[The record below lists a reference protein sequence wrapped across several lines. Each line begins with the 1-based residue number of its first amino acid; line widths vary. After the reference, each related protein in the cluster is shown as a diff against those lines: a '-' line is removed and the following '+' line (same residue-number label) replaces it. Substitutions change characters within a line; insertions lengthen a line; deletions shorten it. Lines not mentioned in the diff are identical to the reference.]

1 MNYPKNNIRKF
12 MQAYSWHCK
21 LFHFHLSKCGKEGE
35 KLQKLEYLNNKK
47 SSLDEIKSIF
57 NSFSKLQFS
66 MFKKVVSKS
75 VVGEGQLT
83 QILIFKNCCYLKII
97 GLRRRG
103 EEWGWNCVRLFSIY
117 ASFLNSSSFF
127 HVKRRYWI

>member
-1 MNYPKNNIRKF
+1 
-12 MQAYSWHCK
+12 MQAYSWHRK

-57 NSFSKLQFS
+57 NSFSRLRFS
-66 MFKKVVSKS
+66 KFKKVVSRS
-75 VVGEGQLT
+75 VFGEGQLT
-83 QILIFKNCCYLKII
+83 QILIFKNFCYLKII

-103 EEWGWNCVRLFSIY
+103 EGWGWNCVRLFSIY
-117 ASFLNSSSFF
+117 ASFLNFF
-127 HVKRRYWI
+127 LVFSCKKTLLNITHDEKGIS